1 MSENETL
8 RPVAVD
14 DSRRSFLGFGS
25 AHAAL
30 TTIGAVAVGA
40 MAPLNA
46 AAEAQGRSLGDADI
60 VNFALN
66 LEYLES
72 EYYLRG
78 VIGTTLDE
86 ALRGNFGGTVRGG
99 RKVAFSSPVHDGVM
113 RNIAA
118 DEMKHVAYLRS
129 VNGGASIPR
138 PTIDFDAGFAAV
150 GQAAGIPGFD
160 PFANEMNFFLGAM
173 LFEDVG
179 VSAYKG
185 SARNIRNKQLLE
197 SAAGLLAAE
206 GYHSG
211 AIRAVIYKMGDAWRQ
226 AAVAISNTRDLLD
239 GPQDLDQPP
248 VQIGDRSNIVPANY
262 NGIAFGR
269 TPQHVLNIVFAN
281 PAQNVIQGGFFPD
294 GVNGRIRST

>member
-1 MSENETL
+1 MDQP
-8 RPVAVD
+8 RPLSD
-14 DSRRSFLGFGS
+14 KEIDEGRRAFFGLGS
-25 AHAAL
+25 AQAAL
-30 TTIGAVAVGA
+30 ATVGTIAVTA

-78 VIGTTLDE
+78 VMGLSLDE

-99 RKVAFSSPVHDGVM
+99 HKVAFSNPVFDGLM

-129 VNGGASIPR
+129 VNGGASVAR
-138 PTIDFDAGFAAV
+138 PTIDLDAGFAAV
-150 GQAAGIPGFD
+150 GQAAGMPGFD
-160 PFANEMNFFLGAM
+160 PFANEMDFFLGAM

-179 VSAYKG
+179 VTAYKG
-185 SARNIRNKQLLE
+185 SARNIRNKRILE
-197 SAAGLLAAE
+197 SAAGILAAE
-206 GYHSG
+206 GYHAG
-211 AIRAVIYKMGDAWRQ
+211 AVRSVIYKMGETWRH
-226 AAVAISNTRDLLD
+226 ASVAISNTRNALD
-239 GPQDLDQPP
+239 GPQDLDQP
-248 VQIGDRSNIVPANY
+248 VRQVEDRSNVVPANE

-269 TPQHVLNIVFAN
+269 TPNHVLNIVFAN
-281 PAQNVIQGGFFPD
+281 PATGVIQGGFFPD